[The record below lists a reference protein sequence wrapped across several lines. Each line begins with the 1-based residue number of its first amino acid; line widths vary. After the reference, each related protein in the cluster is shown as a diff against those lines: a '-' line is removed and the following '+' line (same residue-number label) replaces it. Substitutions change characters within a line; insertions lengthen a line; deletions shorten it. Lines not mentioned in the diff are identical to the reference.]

1 MTEPWFDPNLY
12 AWIPGTALGVT
23 GGILGSLGGMLAPRG
38 RARGLVLGLYGLV
51 LCVTIVLLAA
61 GLFALYAGQPYG
73 VWYGLMLPGLLGTV
87 VFGTLLPVILKRYRE
102 AEERRLTAHDI

>member
-38 RARGLVLGLYGLV
+38 RARGLVLGLYALV
-51 LCVTIVLLAA
+51 MCATAVLLAV

>member
-12 AWIPGTALGVT
+12 AWIPGTVLGVT

-51 LCVTIVLLAA
+51 LCVTAVLLVA

-87 VFGTLLPVILKRYRE
+87 LFGMLLPVILKRYRE